1 MSIFATNL
9 TTVFAL
15 MIISLTV
22 EIFGKHTRRNRANNT
37 KKKDLDNKNFK
48 QSRENMAWL
57 SWSVNKT

>member
-15 MIISLTV
+15 MIISLAV
-22 EIFGKHTRRNRANNT
+22 EIFGKYTRRNRANNT